1 MISARTRAN
10 LLTAVPALDRLAVE
24 QLEALAK
31 GAEQL
36 AVPRGGILIRQ
47 GDPSDAFYFVLSG
60 RFTVHTK
67 GTVEPIA
74 EIAQGQP
81 IGEIGFFAGLARTA
95 TVVAL
100 RDSSVLAFTREHFQR
115 ISDSSP
121 GIRDALIHSLARR
134 LAESVGQTAKISTVV
149 RTLAVIAAGD
159 SRSPTAFTDSLRA
172 VFGSVSRTLV
182 LTESEITERFPRA
195 DLDDAVISSW
205 LNELEVDFDFVIY
218 IADPSLTEWTK
229 KCIRQADAVLLVATA
244 GAATELN
251 PSEQL
256 AFSVHP
262 HSARR
267 LVVVHPARVD
277 VTSGTS
283 SWLRQRDVFMHHHVA
298 LPDAADIARL
308 FRFLSGRA
316 VGFIAGGGGALGSAH
331 LGAYKAFCEAGA
343 EFDILGGTSVG
354 AAMTA
359 ALAYGVEPER
369 VDEGTHNIFVKSRAF
384 RRPTLPRYGLL
395 DHKVFDRALQAE
407 YRDVHLEDLWRPFF
421 AVSSNLSDNS
431 VKVHRRG
438 LVWQAVRASGSVP
451 GLLPPFFTR
460 EGEMLVDGGLMDNIP
475 LVPMKRL
482 KTGPNVVVA
491 LSVDAP
497 TTYSVDYDSIPGPLQ
512 LMASA
517 LNPFSRT
524 RLPKVPNILQ
534 VLVLSML
541 AHRRPDLPLS
551 ETDIL
556 IRPELP
562 GDLGFTSWERHN
574 EVFLHAYRGVGS
586 WIQARAAQGDPGV
599 LAVIGG
605 AGYCAP

>member
-1 MISARTRAN
+1 MTSAQTAAN
-10 LLTAVPALDRLAVE
+10 LLSAVPALERMGLE

-36 AVPRGGILIRQ
+36 AVPRGGILVRQ
-47 GDPSDAFYFVLSG
+47 GDPSDSFYFVLSG

-67 GTVEPIA
+67 GTAAPVA

-134 LAESVGQTAKISTVV
+134 LADSVAHVAKDLTIV
-149 RTLAVIAAGD
+149 RTLAIIPAGD
-159 SRSPTAFTDSLRA
+159 GRSTPAFTDSLRK
-172 VFGSVSRTLV
+172 VFGSVSRSLV
-182 LTESEITERFPRA
+182 LTGSEITQRFPRGHP
-195 DLDDAVISSW
+195 DDPAISSW
-205 LNELEVDFDFVIY
+205 LNALEVDFDFVIY
-218 IADPSLTEWTK
+218 VADQSLTEWTK

-283 SWLRQRDVFMHHHVA
+283 SWLRQRDVFMHHHVT
-298 LPDAADIARL
+298 LQDAADVARL

-359 ALAYGVEPER
+359 ALAYGVGPER

-517 LNPFSRT
+517 LNPFSRR
-524 RLPKVPNILQ
+524 RLPKVPSILQ

-562 GDLGFTSWERHN
+562 DDLRFTSWERHN
-574 EVFLHAYRGVGS
+574 EVFLHAYRGVAS
-586 WIQARAAQGDPGV
+586 WIQARVAQRDPAV

-605 AGYCAP
+605 GAG